1 MFKIRLSQ
9 AARVV
14 ALSGLVFAGVAAES
28 ADPPKAPTTPNF
40 RKRPARIAIQS
51 SIESASKT
59 QSTFSNPD
67 PAKTVKGCFELNLG
81 TQQFPGPV
89 PAFPIV
95 TGTPVTPTVFELLCY
110 NGKPVGPTITV
121 KRGDKFCIRVANN
134 LIPKNPVPTNTF
146 VLFPPSKTG
155 EQPHDFCITN
165 LHTHGLHVRPDGKHD
180 NIFQQIAPF
189 QHLTLHYEIGGMH
202 PAGTFWYHPHHHGSV
217 AYQVSNGLA
226 GALIV
231 EGAPDDAWHQ
241 TGHYDVEDF
250 PEIKAASDSMHQ
262 KIIVLQLYNFRT
274 GTDPN
279 LPQGQ
284 TVGRID
290 AGTIYNIK
298 PTAYNC
304 EAIRLND
311 VSPHPTP
318 DTTPSTGQATAING
332 VINPIITMAP
342 GEVQRWRLIHAGWD
356 LDRYLQFVDANDQ
369 PAPLWK
375 FNEIALDG
383 LATGDIEE
391 KAIVEIAPGQ
401 RSDVLIQVP
410 KSIPRDTVFY
420 LKQSFVPL
428 TAAAHSEAQ
437 DPLYLA
443 KIVVTGTPLDMQLPD
458 KTQPAV
464 RDKLLKCR
472 PFTDIKPGD
481 LSKPVDGKPVV
492 LRFMAYDGAQNV
504 PSGDTPY
511 YTINDKTFH
520 ARPPMRIPIGTAQQW
535 TLVAAESSHPFH
547 IHVNAF
553 EVISHKDASGVE
565 RHPKQLHQWRDTL
578 FLKEKEEYTIRSR
591 FQDFVGDSV
600 LHCHILDHEDQGM
613 MMCLRF
619 YDPTGKLQPVG
630 PGCPPQ
636 TLKQTKVPAP
646 ALKLSDVAGRPTSLT
661 DLRGRKVV
669 LVFFLGLGCEHCTGQ
684 LRQLLQEARQMKGL
698 DAEIVAISG
707 EPIPDVERARK
718 VLDFSATDRFH
729 LLVDPESQAF
739 RVFQC
744 YEQNELHHGLFLI
757 DGNGIVRTSYIGI
770 APFTDTTA
778 VLNAVRQ
785 LPIGADQEV
794 TNR

>member
-14 ALSGLVFAGVAAES
+14 TLSGLVLVSAAAES
-28 ADPPKAPTTPNF
+28 ADQPKVPTTPNL

-51 SIESASKT
+51 TIESARKT
-59 QSTFSNPD
+59 QSQFRNPD
-67 PAKTVKGCFELNLG
+67 PAIPVKGCFELNLG
-81 TQQFPGPV
+81 TQQFPGPI
-89 PAFPIV
+89 PPLPTLSGDI
-95 TGTPVTPTVFELLCY
+95 VTPTKFELLCY
-110 NGKPVGPTITV
+110 NRKSVGPTMTV

-134 LIPKNPVPTNTF
+134 LVPKNPVPTDTL
-146 VLFPPSKTG
+146 VMFPPSKSG
-155 EQPHDFCITN
+155 EQPHDFCVTN
-165 LHTHGLHVRPDGKHD
+165 LHTHGLHVKPDGTHD

-202 PAGTFWYHPHHHGSV
+202 AAGTFWYHPHHHGSV

-231 EGAPDDAWHQ
+231 EGSPHDEWHK
-241 TGHYDVEDF
+241 TGHFDLEDF
-250 PEIKAASDSMHQ
+250 PEIKAASDDKHQ
-262 KIIVLQLYNFRT
+262 KIIVFELYNFRI
-274 GTDPN
+274 GTDPH
-279 LPQGQ
+279 LPADQ

-290 AGTIYNIK
+290 ASTIYNIK

-311 VSPHPTP
+311 VTPHPTP
-318 DTTPSTGQATAING
+318 DSTSTTGQVTAING

-356 LDRYLQFVDANDQ
+356 LDRYLGFVDDNDQ
-369 PAPLWK
+369 PSSLWK

-391 KAIVEIAPGQ
+391 KTAVEIAPGQ

-410 KSIPRDTVFY
+410 KSIPPGTVFY
-420 LKQSFVPL
+420 LKQSDVPL
-428 TAAAHSEAQ
+428 TAAPHSEAQ

-443 KIVVTGTPLDMQLPD
+443 KIVIQGTPLDMQLPD
-458 KTQPAV
+458 KTNAAV

-472 PFTDIKPGD
+472 PFADIAPGE
-481 LSKPVDGKPVV
+481 LSLPPDGKPVV
-492 LRFMAYDGAQNV
+492 LHFKAYDGAQNV

-511 YTINDKTFH
+511 YTINNQTFH
-520 ARPPMRIPIGTAQQW
+520 SQPPMRIPIRTAQEW

-553 EVISHKDASGVE
+553 QVVWYKDTMGVE
-565 RHPKQLHQWRDTL
+565 HPMNQWRDTL
-578 FLKEKEEYTIRSR
+578 YVKEKEAYKIRSR

-619 YDPTGKLQPVG
+619 YDPKEKLKPEG

-646 ALKLSDVAGRPTSLT
+646 ALKLSDVAGRPTALT

-669 LVFFLGLGCEHCTGQ
+669 LVFFLDLGCDHCTGQ
-684 LRQLLQEARQMKGL
+684 LRQLLQEARQAKGL

-718 VLDFSATDRFH
+718 VLDFSASDRFR

-739 RVFQC
+739 RAFQC

-757 DGNGIVRTSYIGI
+757 DGNGIVRASYIGN
-770 APFTDTTA
+770 APFADTSA
-778 VLNAVRQ
+778 VLSAVRQ
-785 LPIGADQEV
+785 LPIGSDQAV